1 MKTQYRE
8 KYRGSGTITFA
19 DPLNH
24 QNTVA
29 TKVSTKV
36 KAAGSQRVYNV
47 NSSIRINRD
56 AVIPQPKDCKDK
68 CTLDKERLTAN
79 LSLSGST
86 SSQTEM
92 LVVIND
98 LQALLV
104 AWKADLLAGFTP
116 NSIPELGTA

>member
-1 MKTQYRE
+1 MKIQYRE

-19 DPLNH
+19 DPTNH
-24 QNTVA
+24 QNTA
-29 TKVSTKV
+29 TAKVSTKV

-56 AVIPQPKDCKDK
+56 AIVPQPEGCTDK

-86 SSQTEM
+86 SSQNEM
-92 LVVIND
+92 IVVLDD
-98 LQALLV
+98 LQALIV

>member
-56 AVIPQPKDCKDK
+56 AIIPQPKDCKDK

-92 LVVIND
+92 LVVIDD
-98 LQALLV
+98 LQAILV